1 MLKPKAAGFF
11 LGKVRVILP
20 PGFGDRGFV
29 VTQFLADVFEACQ
42 SFHTAEAKFFRDH
55 FLQIRRHE
63 GLDDHSA
70 GTVASIGVAAAE
82 PGFAYLMYSLL
93 ANLIAFEHP
102 GAKLRGS
109 NCQTE
114 YARRFWARQPGGAI
128 TQTAPNEFRQKFGS
142 TYQDFKESGEKVV
155 QRLARSQG
163 QSEAE
168 ARGELN
174 RLGSNYF
181 SAYYGVSMAAS
192 QYLGPALLPR
202 PAAPRETI
210 EAVRAAQKK
219 TVNARDLAFIVD
231 GTPDSA
237 KGYLLS
243 VPRGQTTFTPA
254 NLLARFNA
262 TRSYTR
268 GLRDVGA
275 LNLYGRLIAQPTTP
289 ALDSIVQVL
298 REYNT
303 EVATERTKR
312 EVAKW
317 VARGDALK
325 DALAA
330 AGITN
335 LNRFFYYFSTAA
347 DTYAGRAARIA
358 GEGKKRLNPRR
369 DKLAVRIFMPV

>member
-1 MLKPKAAGFF
+1 VL
-11 LGKVRVILP
+11 I
-20 PGFGDRGFV
+20 D
-29 VTQFLADVFEACQ
+29 ADVLKKGEFSE
-42 SFHTAEAKFFRDH
+42 
-55 FLQIRRHE
+55 
-63 GLDDHSA
+63 DDVLGYASANLNYA
-70 GTVASIGVAAAE
+70 GTGASISVAAAE

-102 GAKLRGS
+102 GAKLKGS
-109 NCQTE
+109 TCQTE

-128 TQTAPNEFRQKFGS
+128 TQTAPNDFRQKFGS
-142 TYQDFKESGEKVV
+142 TYQDFKESGDKVV

-231 GTPDSA
+231 GTPNALSA
-237 KGYLLS
+237 TGYLLS

-262 TRSYTR
+262 ARSYTR

-289 ALDSIVQVL
+289 ALDSIVQML

-303 EVATERTKR
+303 EVETERTKR

-347 DTYAGRAARIA
+347 DSYAGRAARIA

>member
-1 MLKPKAAGFF
+1 VPQ
-11 LGKVRVILP
+11 IE
-20 PGFGDRGFV
+20 
-29 VTQFLADVFEACQ
+29 VTFDIDANGIV
-42 SFHTAEAKFFRDH
+42 H
-55 FLQIRRHE
+55 
-63 GLDDHSA
+63 
-70 GTVASIGVAAAE
+70 VAAKDLGTGKEQSIKITASGGLSEEEIKRMQKEAE
-82 PGFAYLMYSLL
+82 THKEEDEKRKAVVNAHNSLDGMIYSIEKTL
-93 ANLIAFEHP
+93 
-102 GAKLRGS
+102 
-109 NCQTE
+109 
-114 YARRFWARQPGGAI
+114 
-128 TQTAPNEFRQKFGS
+128 
-142 TYQDFKESGEKVV
+142 KESGDKVV

-262 TRSYTR
+262 ARSYTR
-268 GLRDVGA
+268 GLRDVGTF
-275 LNLYGRLIAQPTTP
+275 NLYGRLIAQPTTP

-347 DTYAGRAARIA
+347 DSYAGRAARIA